1 MSFYLVSTN
10 VIGIFASSIYII
22 AVMKWKQRIICSLV
36 IFWYVYKLVYFVKFE
51 VITKVNMKI
60 KVFVDVLSCALVRR
74 YHCFTE
80 ASWLLIKVPR
90 RPHF

>member
-1 MSFYLVSTN
+1 VSFYLVSTN

>member
-10 VIGIFASSIYII
+10 LTGIFASSIYII

-36 IFWYVYKLVYFVKFE
+36 IFGYVYKLVYCVKFE

-60 KVFVDVLSCALVRR
+60 KVFTDVSSCALVRR
-74 YHCFTE
+74 YHCFME
-80 ASWLLIKVPR
+80 ASWLLIKVPK
-90 RPHF
+90 RPHC

>member
-1 MSFYLVSTN
+1 VSTN